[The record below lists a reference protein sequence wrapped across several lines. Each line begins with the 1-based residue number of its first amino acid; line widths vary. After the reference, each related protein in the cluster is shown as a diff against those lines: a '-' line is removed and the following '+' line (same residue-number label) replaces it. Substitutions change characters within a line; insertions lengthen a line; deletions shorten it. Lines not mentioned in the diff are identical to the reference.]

1 MLHKEWDVKTQHV
14 RRDNNKAADYLDKEG
29 LTVLCG
35 LHVVTSTPTAL
46 LAIIEV
52 DREVLCNYGGLMES
66 FPFYPKNKKKK
77 LKADVYNY
85 LWDGSTNFSGH
96 MSYNNNLIT
105 YCQETVN
112 KAKELEVEQLLKR
125 LNKPAVRSI
134 KMRPTFYPKRSN
146 FSQSNPIAQLWHQSG
161 NCPKGTIPIRRTTK
175 DDVLREDSIRQ
186 FGKKINQTIPD
197 LSGSLYSSNDHEY
210 AIADLRG
217 DRYYGAQASIN
228 IWKPHV
234 QESNE
239 FSLSQI
245 WIVNRDDSN
254 KVETIE
260 SGWQSD
266 SYDRTGCYNLG
277 YSGFVQVDNK
287 VAVGGSLQPF
297 SVYGGSQYAF
307 SILIWK
313 DPRSGNWWMLLGNS
327 IFVGYWPASLFNHM
341 SGSASNVQW
350 GGEIVNRR
358 SYGQHTT
365 TGMGSGYVPQ
375 AGFGKA
381 SFHKDV
387 STVNRNNHLVSPSNF
402 DTYASN
408 AKCYDITPFG
418 HSNDWVAYFFYGGPG
433 RNRDCLK
440 KNYMRSLKSLN
451 LSSCVKGIKKG
462 IVA

>member
-1 MLHKEWDVKTQHV
+1 MLHKEWDVKKQHV

-35 LHVVTSTPTAL
+35 LHVVTSAPTAL

-52 DREVLCNYGGLMES
+52 DREVLCNYYGLMES
-66 FPFYPKNKKKK
+66 FPFNGGQTRKSEDLDDEANILSKKKQFF
-77 LKADVYNY
+77 
-85 LWDGSTNFSGH
+85 T
-96 MSYNNNLIT
+96 
-105 YCQETVN
+105 
-112 KAKELEVEQLLKR
+112 
-125 LNKPAVRSI
+125 I
-134 KMRPTFYPKRSN
+134 K
-146 FSQSNPIAQLWHQSG
+146 PIAQLWHQSG

-239 FSLSQI
+239 FSISQI

-313 DPRSGNWWMLLGNS
+313 
-327 IFVGYWPASLFNHM
+327 
-341 SGSASNVQW
+341 
-350 GGEIVNRR
+350 
-358 SYGQHTT
+358 
-365 TGMGSGYVPQ
+365 
-375 AGFGKA
+375 
-381 SFHKDV
+381 
-387 STVNRNNHLVSPSNF
+387 
-402 DTYASN
+402 
-408 AKCYDITPFG
+408 
-418 HSNDWVAYFFYGGPG
+418 
-433 RNRDCLK
+433 
-440 KNYMRSLKSLN
+440 
-451 LSSCVKGIKKG
+451 
-462 IVA
+462 

>member
-1 MLHKEWDVKTQHV
+1 M
-14 RRDNNKAADYLDKEG
+14 AG
-29 LTVLCG
+29 
-35 LHVVTSTPTAL
+35 
-46 LAIIEV
+46 
-52 DREVLCNYGGLMES
+52 
-66 FPFYPKNKKKK
+66 
-77 LKADVYNY
+77 
-85 LWDGSTNFSGH
+85 
-96 MSYNNNLIT
+96 
-105 YCQETVN
+105 QETVN
-112 KAKELEVEQLLKR
+112 KAKELEVEKLLKK
-125 LNKPAVRSI
+125 LNKPAVKSI
-134 KMRPTFYPKRSN
+134 KMRPTFCPKRSN

-175 DDVLREDSIRQ
+175 DDVLRADSIHQ

-197 LSGSLYSSNDHEY
+197 LSGSLYSTNGHEY

-217 DRYYGAQASIN
+217 NRYYGAQASIN

-245 WIVNRDDSN
+245 WIVNSDDSN

-260 SGWQSD
+260 SGWQIYQGLYGDDKPRLFIYWTSD

-277 YSGFVQVDNK
+277 CSGFVQVDNK
-287 VAVGGSLQPF
+287 IAVGGSLQPF

-313 DPRSGNWWMLLGNS
+313 DPGSGNWWMLLGNS

-350 GGEIVNRR
+350 GGEIINIR

-365 TGMGSGYVPQ
+365 TGMGSGYFPQ

-381 SFHKDV
+381 SFYKDV
-387 STVNRNNHLVSPSNF
+387 STVNRNNYLVSPSNF
-402 DTYASN
+402 GTYASN

-418 HSNDWVAYFFYGGPG
+418 HSNNWGAYFFYGGPG
-433 RNRDCLK
+433 RNRDCL
-440 KNYMRSLKSLN
+440 
-451 LSSCVKGIKKG
+451 
-462 IVA
+462 